1 MDLPFITLY
10 FAGQEHEPERTAII
24 IFQRTVRKSSVHC
37 FGQSNDFAETK
48 CFYTVIECT
57 SLQSLRI
64 CLTQTA
70 GGAVPV
76 PPCREEVWMLVL
88 LLSINFVIVQIYIY
102 ISNNLDKFI
111 QPPSTSSFEQ
121 RAQNRTKHER
131 EPVSETPS

>member
-24 IFQRTVRKSSVHC
+24 IFNRTVRKSSVHC

-102 ISNNLDKFI
+102 IYTYKS
-111 QPPSTSSFEQ
+111 QQVYSTSIHLLF
-121 RAQNRTKHER
+121 RTACAKQNQTRKRTCF
-131 EPVSETPS
+131 